1 MTLDSI
7 SFVFLFLPLAILVFR
22 VVPVSQRVT
31 TLVVFSWIFYAL
43 SDFSAALILVGN
55 SVLDFLLLSFLQIYL
70 LGHARDRR
78 AYPLFAVKAVAA
90 LLLIYLYGHWHPT
103 AVLGSFVYTA
113 TLLGYLWDLSQG
125 KAAVFGSYWD
135 FALFTTFFAKAPV
148 GPVVRYERF
157 VPQFSELRSSATQ
170 ISRGAVQFVIGLAK
184 KVLIFDGILGL
195 YQELAAMEVENYTL
209 FSGWLLVFSTA
220 MAIFF
225 FISAYSDMA
234 RGLCSMFSLTVPRVI
249 YYPFQAK
256 SFVECVS
263 RINMPLYDLVLDV
276 VSGSAE
282 RVRAIARYKDADTKE
297 LVAIFSGVMV
307 VALWMFRCPAALLW
321 GIFFFL
327 LILAERYLYF
337 WLIRY
342 IPGLLQAAFAFGM
355 FLFSLALVALPVF
368 SKSLDLIPVMVGLS
382 GRQMISDETNF
393 FLASNYLVVLLSL
406 VFFTSLTDRLVE
418 HFQKRFPVLSE
429 WALAVFNCSLL
440 LLTTALML

>member
-43 SDFSAALILVGN
+43 ADFSAALILVGN

-90 LLLIYLYGHWHPT
+90 LLLIYLYGYWHPT
-103 AVLGSFVYTA
+103 AVLGS
-113 TLLGYLWDLSQG
+113 
-125 KAAVFGSYWD
+125 FGSYWD

-209 FSGWLLVFSTA
+209 FSGWLLVFSAA

-307 VALWMFRCPAALLW
+307 VALWMFRRPAALLW

-342 IPGLLQAAFAFGM
+342 IPGLLQAAFTFGM
-355 FLFSLALVALPVF
+355 FLFSLSLVALPVF

-418 HFQKRFPVLSE
+418 RFQKRFPVLSE

>member
-1 MTLDSI
+1 
-7 SFVFLFLPLAILVFR
+7 
-22 VVPVSQRVT
+22 
-31 TLVVFSWIFYAL
+31 
-43 SDFSAALILVGN
+43 
-55 SVLDFLLLSFLQIYL
+55 
-70 LGHARDRR
+70 
-78 AYPLFAVKAVAA
+78 
-90 LLLIYLYGHWHPT
+90 
-103 AVLGSFVYTA
+103 
-113 TLLGYLWDLSQG
+113 
-125 KAAVFGSYWD
+125 
-135 FALFTTFFAKAPV
+135 
-148 GPVVRYERF
+148 
-157 VPQFSELRSSATQ
+157 
-170 ISRGAVQFVIGLAK
+170 
-184 KVLIFDGILGL
+184 
-195 YQELAAMEVENYTL
+195 MEVENYTL
-209 FSGWLLVFSTA
+209 FSGWLLVFSAA

-342 IPGLLQAAFAFGM
+342 IPGLLQAAFTFGM